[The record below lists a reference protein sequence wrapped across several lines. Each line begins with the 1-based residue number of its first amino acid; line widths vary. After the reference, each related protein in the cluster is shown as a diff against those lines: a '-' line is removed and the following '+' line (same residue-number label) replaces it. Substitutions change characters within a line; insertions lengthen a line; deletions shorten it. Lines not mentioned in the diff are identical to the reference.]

1 MTLVA
6 LVDPE
11 VGHPHVAYAI
21 PRAHGSAVRRNRARR
36 RLREACRALDRDG
49 DLAPGLYLIAP
60 QPEIDALDAGQLVS
74 ALLGAVDQMSAP

>member
-6 LVDPE
+6 LVDPA

-36 RLREACRALDRDG
+36 RLREACRTLDRQG
-49 DLAPGLYLIAP
+49 RIEPGLYLIAP
-60 QPEIDALDAGQLVS
+60 RPVIDNLAPVELSSAIHDAFERVS
-74 ALLGAVDQMSAP
+74 VP

>member
-6 LVDPE
+6 LVDPA

-36 RLREACRALDRDG
+36 RLRETCRALDRDG
-49 DLAPGLYLIAP
+49 GLEPGLYLIAP
-60 QPEIDALDAGQLVS
+60 RPTIDELSTRELAS
-74 ALLGAVDQMSAP
+74 ALHGAFDQMSPS